1 MARRYDKE
9 DSKRRILS
17 ACVKLFI
24 EKGYHN
30 TTLAEILR
38 EADVTSSTFQNI
50 FRTKDGVLMDLVEF
64 MFENQFGMART

>member
-38 EADVTSSTFQNI
+38 EADVTSSTFQNKMCI
-50 FRTKDGVLMDLVEF
+50 RD
-64 MFENQFGMART
+64 R